1 MISLWHLCPVIAFSP
16 FNKYIELYL
25 FRSKGA
31 MEQIPLFCLE
41 SESLWCVEDN
51 CSLRTG
57 YNKKTK
63 VGCTG
68 SPALSLFFKTPLLR
82 TFCLKFLV
90 CLFPL
95 EINWKPTPQHFPSF
109 MFRIHFSMSS
119 QVKSFHFQLLSL
131 WYGCWVEDPGHFI
144 LQWSKG
150 NLVWGYFSS
159 FLSFRFVVA
168 YQDTWHCTFQ
178 WSSRQLQMLLQRWG
192 WRSAPRAL
200 LVEVFVQFS
209 RLAPRHS

>member
-63 VGCTG
+63 VGYTG
-68 SPALSLFFKTPLLR
+68 SPALRLFFKTPLLR
-82 TFCLKFLV
+82 TFCLEILGW
-90 CLFPL
+90 PL
-95 EINWKPTPQHFPSF
+95 STRNKVKTNSSALSF
-109 MFRIHFSMSS
+109 IYVSHSFQSVKSS
-119 QVKSFHFQLLSL
+119 QVFSLSTTFTLIWMLSRGPRTFHFAM
-131 WYGCWVEDPGHFI
+131 I
-144 LQWSKG
+144 
-150 NLVWGYFSS
+150 
-159 FLSFRFVVA
+159 
-168 YQDTWHCTFQ
+168 
-178 WSSRQLQMLLQRWG
+178 
-192 WRSAPRAL
+192 
-200 LVEVFVQFS
+200 
-209 RLAPRHS
+209 